1 MPSAAIPLL
10 DLNASAL
17 SVVIHARQVSCRES
31 LAATLARIDQLNP
44 RFNAIVSRVDGDAV
58 MAQADI
64 CNCELAVG
72 QSRGAGEP
80 GLDARFSHGDQGP
93 GGHRQRCAGTSLRF
107 CVSR

>member
-72 QSRGAGEP
+72 QSRGAGAGCTVFP
-80 GLDARFSHGDQGP
+80 WRSRTWRTPPALRRDFATIL
-93 GGHRQRCAGTSLRF
+93 RQ
-107 CVSR
+107 